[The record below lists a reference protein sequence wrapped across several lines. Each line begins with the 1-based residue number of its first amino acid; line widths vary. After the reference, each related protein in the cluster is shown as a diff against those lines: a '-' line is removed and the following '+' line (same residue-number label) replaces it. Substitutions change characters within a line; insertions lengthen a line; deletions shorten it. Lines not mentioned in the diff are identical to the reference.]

1 MKVKT
6 AHTYKPL
13 QDLGRSFFKIS
24 SSNQVQRFSLLQARA
39 WQRPEFFFAISP
51 ATWFYGQSEPFIM
64 PIIPKIQKK
73 VIFNLEP
80 RGENGKLGL
89 DLTSL
94 VLNLELM
101 ANGASWAGLSIA
113 CSDSETLPVGW
124 HCPEQ
129 QHPQNPSSSGFPKNQ
144 FQESLWSLP
153 FF

>member
-13 QDLGRSFFKIS
+13 QDLGRSFFKIFKFKS
-24 SSNQVQRFSLLQARA
+24 SAKIFFIAGKSLTAPRILLCNITSNLILWAVWTSHYAYNSKN
-39 WQRPEFFFAISP
+39 P
-51 ATWFYGQSEPFIM
+51 
-64 PIIPKIQKK
+64 KK
-73 VIFNLEP
+73 VIFNLKP

-94 VLNLELM
+94 VLSLELM

-129 QHPQNPSSSGFPKNQ
+129 QHPQNPSSSGLPKNQ
-144 FQESLWSLP
+144 FQESLWSLT